1 MHGEARL
8 AEVLEAGGGVAEHAQ
23 GGGAP
28 ARARDQV
35 KQEQEVVACKQCVF
49 ENNYGRV
56 GDCETSIFA
65 KVRFQL

>member
-1 MHGEARL
+1 MHLDGSLGGGGEVHGEARL

-35 KQEQEVVACKQCVF
+35 KQEQEVVPCQQCVF
-49 ENNYGRV
+49 ESWRL
-56 GDCETSIFA
+56 TLA
-65 KVRFQL
+65 KF

>member
-35 KQEQEVVACKQCVF
+35 KQEQEVVACQQCVF
-49 ENNYGRV
+49 KSN
-56 GDCETSIFA
+56 
-65 KVRFQL
+65 

>member
-28 ARARDQV
+28 ACARDQV
-35 KQEQEVVACKQCVF
+35 KQEQEVVPCQCVF
-49 ENNYGRV
+49 ESWKL
-56 GDCETSIFA
+56 TFA
-65 KVRFQL
+65 KF

>member
-35 KQEQEVVACKQCVF
+35 KQEQEVVACKQCAGAG
-49 ENNYGRV
+49 EL
-56 GDCETSIFA
+56 ESFA
-65 KVRFQL
+65 KFEV

>member
-49 ENNYGRV
+49 ESSREDFTITLKAPTY
-56 GDCETSIFA
+56 
-65 KVRFQL
+65 

>member
-35 KQEQEVVACKQCVF
+35 KQEQEVVACQQSVCWCWRAGKKPSRSLKF
-49 ENNYGRV
+49 DNHGEGP
-56 GDCETSIFA
+56 
-65 KVRFQL
+65 